1 MIMEAVLEKNLEKRI
16 EALDKKMDLILEH
29 VHRQK
34 MNSNMV
40 EDLIGDLSIIGKDAY
55 DSTVREL
62 DKRQLAI
69 DSDEITDLGVALVR
83 NIGNI
88 KTVLDTLEMAVD
100 LGKEVGP
107 IANEVIIDFTKQMNE
122 YEQKGYFA
130 FFREFGPILDNIVKG
145 FSPEDLKGLAD
156 SIVSILTTVKEMTQ
170 PEVLGTMQNAIKAF
184 NSMETE
190 SVPSYSIWKLMR
202 EMNSPEM
209 KKALGY
215 AITFMK
221 NISKDVRAE
230 DS

>member
-1 MIMEAVLEKNLEKRI
+1 MEAVNDKMLEQRI
-16 EALDKKMDLILEH
+16 EALDKKMDLILEY
-29 VHRQK
+29 VHHQK

-62 DKRQLAI
+62 DNRQVVLEPAELTNLAV
-69 DSDEITDLGVALVR
+69 SFLR

-88 KTVLDTLEMAVD
+88 NTVLETLEMAVD

-122 YEQKGYFA
+122 FEQKGYFS
-130 FFREFGPILDNIVKG
+130 FIKEFGPVIDNIVTG
-145 FSPEDLKGLAD
+145 FSPEDLREL
-156 SIVSILTTVKEMTQ
+156 SNNIVSILNTVKDMTQ

-184 NSMETE
+184 NSMETDT
-190 SVPSYSIWKLMR
+190 VPSYSVWKLMR
-202 EMNSPEM
+202 ELNSPEM

-215 AITFMK
+215 GITFMK
-221 NISKDVRAE
+221 NVSKDVQIE
-230 DS
+230 N

>member
-69 DSDEITDLGVALVR
+69 DSAEITDLGVALVR

-107 IANEVIIDFTKQMNE
+107 IANEVIIDFTRQMNE
-122 YEQKGYFA
+122 YEKKGYFA

-190 SVPSYSIWKLMR
+190 SVPSYSVWKLMR

-221 NISKDVRAE
+221 NISKDVRAQE
-230 DS
+230 S

>member
-1 MIMEAVLEKNLEKRI
+1 MEAVAEKNLEKRI
-16 EALDKKMDLILEH
+16 EALDKKMDLILEY

-34 MNSNMV
+34 MNSTMV

-55 DSTVREL
+55 DSTVQEL
-62 DKRQLAI
+62 DNRQIVLEP
-69 DSDEITDLGVALVR
+69 SELTDLAVAFLR

-88 KTVLDTLEMAVD
+88 KTVLETLEMAVD

-209 KKALGY
+209 KKALGF

-221 NISKDVRAE
+221 NVSRDVTIKE
-230 DS
+230 

>member
-1 MIMEAVLEKNLEKRI
+1 MEAVAEKNLEKRI
-16 EALDKKMDLILEH
+16 EALDKKMDLILEY

-34 MNSNMV
+34 MNSTMV

-55 DSTVREL
+55 DSTVQEL
-62 DKRQLAI
+62 DNRQIVLEP
-69 DSDEITDLGVALVR
+69 SELTDLAVAFLR

-88 KTVLDTLEMAVD
+88 KTVLETLEMAVD

-190 SVPSYSIWKLMR
+190 SVPSYSVWKLMR

-221 NISKDVRAE
+221 NISKDVKAE
-230 DS
+230 